1 MTIAIEPTAA
11 ATIVP
16 LQGQINSANAA
27 AIEAQVLALVD
38 GGTKNLILD
47 FAGLDYISSA
57 GLRVVLVAAKRL
69 KPLGGK
75 LAVYG
80 MQPQVKEV
88 FEISG
93 FLRIL
98 EIAHSREDAIRRV
111 A

>member
-1 MTIAIEPTAA
+1 MIQHESVDNARL
-11 ATIVP
+11 VMFK
-16 LQGQINSANAA
+16 GQLNSGNAA
-27 AIEAQVLALVD
+27 STEGDILALIEQ
-38 GGTKNLILD
+38 GEHRLLFD
-47 FAGLDYISSA
+47 FSELDYISSA

-69 KPLGGK
+69 KPLEGK

>member
-1 MTIAIEPTAA
+1 MDSIRRRGAGRECRRNHRGGPVACSHALIF
-11 ATIVP
+11 
-16 LQGQINSANAA
+16 LSQRHQI
-27 AIEAQVLALVD
+27 
-38 GGTKNLILD
+38 
-47 FAGLDYISSA
+47 

>member
-1 MTIAIEPTAA
+1 MTDPDSTW
-11 ATIVP
+11 
-16 LQGQINSANAA
+16 L
-27 AIEAQVLALVD
+27 LF
-38 GGTKNLILD
+38 D
-47 FAGLDYISSA
+47 FSELDYISSA